1 MNNQVKNINQPIYSV
16 LAHVYDTLMSDVD
29 YEAWAD
35 YIDEVIQIHAPEA
48 AELLELACGTGS
60 VAIYLDELGYYSIT
74 ATDAS
79 SEMIQMAK
87 KKAGEKESNVE
98 FRTRNFLDLELEKK
112 YDLVFLVF
120 DSINYLHTEQEI
132 LKLHEEVGKVL
143 KPGGYF
149 IFDFTTPRNSRQ
161 AIRYLHNEEGTSPDN
176 YRFFRTSSF
185 DAINNIHTN
194 EFEIEK
200 LNGDHSMVQET
211 FVEVHK
217 QKIYTYEQMLQI
229 LNKTEFK
236 IIEAYDGFRF
246 KKANKKSLR
255 VTIVSQWQTTQ

>member
-1 MNNQVKNINQPIYSV
+1 MSEQVINKNQPIYSA

-35 YIDEVIQIHAPEA
+35 YIDEIIQFHAPDASEI
-48 AELLELACGTGS
+48 LELACGTGS
-60 VAIYLDELGYYSIT
+60 VAIHLDELGYYIIT

-79 SEMIQMAK
+79 PEMIQMAK
-87 KKAGEKESNVE
+87 KKAEGIEARVRFE
-98 FRTRNFLDLELEKK
+98 TQDFLDIRLKKK

-120 DSINYLHTEQEI
+120 DSINYLHTEHEI
-132 LKLHEEVGKVL
+132 LRLHKEVSKVL
-143 KPGGYF
+143 KPGGHF

-176 YRFFRTSSF
+176 FRFFRTSTF

-200 LNGDHSMVQET
+200 LSVDHTTVQKT
-211 FVEVHK
+211 FTEVHK
-217 QKIYTYEQMLQI
+217 QKIYTYEQMMQI
-229 LNKTEFK
+229 LGKTQFK
-236 IIEAYDGFRF
+236 IIEAYDGFNFR
-246 KKANKKSLR
+246 KANKKSLR